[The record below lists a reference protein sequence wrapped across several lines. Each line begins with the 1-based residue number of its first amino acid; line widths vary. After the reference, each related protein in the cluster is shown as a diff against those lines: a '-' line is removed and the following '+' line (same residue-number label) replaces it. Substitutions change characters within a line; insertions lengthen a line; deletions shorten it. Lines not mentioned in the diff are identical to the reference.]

1 MVFKRQW
8 IQKKFNFQALFN
20 LTPCAPQYIVG
31 YGMQSLL
38 AQTKSIDLNARH
50 GAILA
55 LGEII
60 YALSLIDGVVLG
72 EFLLTPVSSISHT
85 NIDKL
90 TCLKRHGRFLEPAD
104 VIHLLMVTVLAVIQ
118 HKMWTISLPPALVRS
133 PFFCRYYATRLSSLW
148 TVWVVLCSVLKFF
161 YLLRVLL

>member
-1 MVFKRQW
+1 M
-8 IQKKFNFQALFN
+8 QKTFNFQALFN

-60 YALSLIDGVVLG
+60 YALSLIDGVVIG
-72 EFLLTPVSSISHT
+72 EFLLTPV
-85 NIDKL
+85 
-90 TCLKRHGRFLEPAD
+90 
-104 VIHLLMVTVLAVIQ
+104 
-118 HKMWTISLPPALVRS
+118 
-133 PFFCRYYATRLSSLW
+133 
-148 TVWVVLCSVLKFF
+148 
-161 YLLRVLL
+161 